1 MKTTK
6 SKGATASSLIK
17 AELTKAFPGIKFSVR
32 YSCFSGGDSVR
43 ISWVFGPT
51 TTEVEAITD
60 KYQAGSFD
68 GMTDSYTY
76 KKDRNVP
83 TAKYIQPQRDTL
95 NEETKEFKKHI
106 GQALCKKFG
115 VEYEGENTRIGGDW
129 LSQHTHRI
137 FYKTSFKTSA
147 PTFKGLVLIGSEWRV
162 LFTEVIKGQ
171 IVKPHFTASTFKEYY
186 RHCA

>member
-17 AELTKAFPGIKFSVR
+17 AELTKAFPSIKFSVR
-32 YSCFSGGDSVR
+32 YSCFSGGDSVD
-43 ISWVFGPT
+43 ISWKFGPT
-51 TTEVEAITD
+51 CAQVEAISD

-76 KKDRNVP
+76 HKAKDYP
-83 TAKYIQPQRDTL
+83 TVKYVQAQRDTL
-95 NEETKEFKKHI
+95 NDETKEFKKLI
-106 GQALCKKFG
+106 GLDLCKKFG
-115 VEYEGENTRIGGDW
+115 IEYEGENTCIGGEW
-129 LSQHTHRI
+129 LSQYTHRI

-147 PTFKGLVLIGSEWRV
+147 PTFKGLVLINSEWRV

-171 IVKPHFTASTFKEYY
+171 TVKPHFTAFTVKEYCRQY
-186 RHCA
+186 A